1 MHSHDWLLLGI
12 GKWTQHRDGIS
23 ILPVRFDFLIILF
36 VYFRL
41 SWVLVAV
48 PLFPCYSERVILF
61 VVEPGLLTAAASLSW
76 STSSRRLG
84 FRSCSS
90 QVLEHRLSGCGT
102 RAYLLRSMWDLP
114 RSGMEPGS
122 PALAGIVFT
131 TIRGSTTISEVPIMF
146 VFVFIFFLSLSMH
159 DKMLTPTGSELRCLF
174 ILLHLFFF
182 SVYFQY
188 CRIITEITSQ
198 IIQL

>member
-61 VVEPGLLTAAASLSW
+61 IVEPGLLTAAASLSW

-131 TIRGSTTISEVPIMF
+131 TISEVPVMF

-182 SVYFQY
+182 QY
-188 CRIITEITSQ
+188 ISNIAE
-198 IIQL
+198 L

>member
-61 VVEPGLLTAAASLSW
+61 IVEPGLLTAAASLSW

-84 FRSCSS
+84 FQLPGSRTQAQWLWYPGLLAPQHVGSS
-90 QVLEHRLSGCGT
+90 QIRDGTWVSCTGRHSLYHYQGKYHYQRSSSNVCFCFYFFFKLEH
-102 RAYLLRSMWDLP
+102 A
-114 RSGMEPGS
+114 
-122 PALAGIVFT
+122 
-131 TIRGSTTISEVPIMF
+131 
-146 VFVFIFFLSLSMH
+146 
-159 DKMLTPTGSELRCLF
+159 
-174 ILLHLFFF
+174 
-182 SVYFQY
+182 
-188 CRIITEITSQ
+188 
-198 IIQL
+198 